1 MNTNG
6 FCWEIKRGGKHFA
19 YAYSFEAAYNKAY
32 PMNDEGRIADAP
44 QFGRI
49 TILPLYTEQ
58 ANEYFA
64 DMAKKYLQEKG
75 EDTDY
80 DCLVRLGHWLDR
92 GFEPYIDSYKVIW
105 CEDHIVGNCSV
116 DDFGVYTYNDYV
128 LPNVKDLEQY
138 GLEMNREE

>member
-19 YAYSFEAAYNKAY
+19 CAYSFEAAYNKAY
-32 PMNDEGRIADAP
+32 PLNDEGRIADAP

-64 DMAKKYLQEKG
+64 DMAKK
-75 EDTDY
+75 
-80 DCLVRLGHWLDR
+80 
-92 GFEPYIDSYKVIW
+92 
-105 CEDHIVGNCSV
+105 
-116 DDFGVYTYNDYV
+116 
-128 LPNVKDLEQY
+128 
-138 GLEMNREE
+138 